1 MEVAAELLLDC
12 AFMLLLS
19 VEALLLGA
27 ALLLAA
33 PAVAAAD

>member
-1 MEVAAELLLDC
+1 VLDC

-19 VEALLLGA
+19 VEVLDAGA
-27 ALLLAA
+27 ALVLAA